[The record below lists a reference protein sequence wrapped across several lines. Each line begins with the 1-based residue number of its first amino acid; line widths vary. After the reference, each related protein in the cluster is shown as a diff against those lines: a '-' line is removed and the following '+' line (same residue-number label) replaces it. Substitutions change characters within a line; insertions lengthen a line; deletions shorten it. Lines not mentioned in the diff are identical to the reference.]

1 MARAGASR
9 SPKASK
15 APAEPPKEPLLTQE
29 NFEKEL
35 KALAS
40 KAKEETWGKWASEQ
54 AWILT
59 QSGVLLTLAA
69 IYSNVSELSL
79 SPVYGGIPS
88 SILHAKGVM
97 SACFIGWSSNL
108 FIKRNLPLKPQQL
121 LPLIAAYIPMVQF
134 FLFKVSGFLG
144 AAYGPIITEALA
156 FLPLLLL
163 SVSCTATILDDLEMS
178 IGRWQ
183 WLSEAM
189 PGICSFSF
197 FKAMEY
203 FSGNTIQR
211 TIGASF
217 FQTRLGLQITLAG
230 LYTLFSPS
238 KLLLYALPA
247 VLHTALFNVHVPS
260 PYATASLNA
269 TMINKE
275 WSLLERQES
284 ITGYISILESAKDGF
299 RVMRCDHSLLGG
311 EWLTKASGSPM
322 AEPIYGV
329 FVMLE
334 AVRLVKVKDPV
345 PDHQASAFV
354 VGLGI
359 GTTPSAF
366 IQHGI
371 KTTIVEIDPVVH
383 KFATKYFALPKNHTP
398 VIADAVS
405 YASEMAQAGAQY
417 DYVVHDVFTGGA
429 EPVELFTLEFLQ
441 DLNTI
446 LKPGGVIAIIKT
458 SILTNKLSKQNYAG
472 DLLLPAARIIVATI
486 KSVFPTC
493 RIFRESAP
501 PPASTIAAD
510 GRDFTNMVI
519 FCTNASP
526 FSKSASSQGQKL
538 TFRKPTDRDFLGSGA
553 RKMYLLPQ
561 HEVEE
566 SVFEMKEGDVDEGV
580 LLRNGTER
588 FRVWQQKSALGHWAV
603 MRTVLPAEIWED
615 W

>member
-1 MARAGASR
+1 MARHGR
-9 SPKASK
+9 SKSTKALK
-15 APAEPPKEPLLTQE
+15 EPPPIEPVLTQE

-40 KAKEETWGKWASEQ
+40 KAKEETWSKWAGEQ
-54 AWILT
+54 AWVLT

-69 IYSNVSELSL
+69 VYSNVSELSL

-88 SILHAKGVM
+88 SRLHAKGVM

-108 FIKRNLPLKPQQL
+108 WIKRNLPLKPQQL
-121 LPLIAAYIPMVQF
+121 LPLIAAYIPMIQF

-144 AAYGPIITEALA
+144 GFYGPIITEALT

-163 SVSCTATILDDLEMS
+163 SVSCTATILDDLEMN

-183 WLSEAM
+183 WLSDAM

-197 FKAMEY
+197 LKTAEY
-203 FSGNTIQR
+203 FSGNAIQR

-217 FQTRLGLQITLAG
+217 FQTRLGLQIVLTG
-230 LYTLFSPS
+230 LYSLFAPS
-238 KLLLYALPA
+238 KLLLYAIPA
-247 VLHTALFNVHVPS
+247 VLHTALFNIHVPS
-260 PYATASLNA
+260 PYATSSLNT
-269 TMINKE
+269 TMAKNG

-284 ITGYISILESAKDGF
+284 LTGYISILESSKDGF

-311 EWLTKASGSPM
+311 EWLTKMSESPI

-334 AVRLVKVKDPV
+334 AVRLVQVKDPV
-345 PDHQASAFV
+345 PDKQASAFV

-359 GTTPSAF
+359 GTTPAAF

-383 KFATKYFALPKNHTP
+383 EFATKYFALPKNHTP
-398 VIADAVS
+398 VIQDAVS
-405 YASEMAQAGAQY
+405 YAHEMAEAGAQY

-429 EPVELFTLEFLQ
+429 EPVDLFTFEFLQ
-441 DLNTI
+441 DLNAI
-446 LKPGGVIAIIKT
+446 LKPGGVIAI
-458 SILTNKLSKQNYAG
+458 NYAG
-472 DLLLPAARIIVATI
+472 DLLLPAARIIVNTI
-486 KSVFPTC
+486 RTVFPTC
-493 RIFRESAP
+493 RIFRESAAP
-501 PPASTIAAD
+501 SEETILKD

-519 FCTNASP
+519 FCTNAADEV
-526 FSKSASSQGQKL
+526 K
-538 TFRKPTDRDFLGSGA
+538 FRKPVEKDFLGSGA
-553 RKMYLLPQ
+553 RKVYLLPK
-561 HEVEE
+561 HEVQNE
-566 SVFEMKEGDVDEGV
+566 VFEVQEGDGGILYKND
-580 LLRNGTER
+580 TER
-588 FRVWQQKSALGHWAV
+588 FRPWQEKSALGHWAV
-603 MRTVLPAEIWED
+603 MRTVLPKEIWED

>member
-1 MARAGASR
+1 MARPGSSKSA
-9 SPKASK
+9 KASI
-15 APAEPPKEPLLTQE
+15 PPPKEPLLTQE

-40 KAKEETWGKWASEQ
+40 KAQEETWSKWAGEQ
-54 AWILT
+54 AWVLT

-69 IYSNVSELSL
+69 VYSNVSELSL

-88 SILHAKGVM
+88 SVYHAKGVM
-97 SACFIGWSSNL
+97 TACFLGWSSNL
-108 FIKRNLPLKPQQL
+108 FIKRNLPLRPQQL
-121 LPLIAAYIPMVQF
+121 LPVIAAYIPMMQF
-134 FLFKVSGFLG
+134 FLFRVSGLLG
-144 AAYGPIITEALA
+144 AVYGPIITEALT

-183 WLSEAM
+183 WLSDAM

-197 FKAMEY
+197 FKTMEY
-203 FSGNTIQR
+203 FSGNAIQR
-211 TIGASF
+211 GIGASF
-217 FQTRLGLQITLAG
+217 FQTRLGLQISLTG
-230 LYTLFSPS
+230 LYSLFSPS
-238 KLLLYALPA
+238 KLLLYTLPA
-247 VLHTALFNVHVPS
+247 ILHTALFNVHVPT
-260 PYATASLNA
+260 PFATSSLNA
-269 TMINKE
+269 TMAKNG

-284 ITGYISILESAKDGF
+284 LTGYISILESSKNGF

-334 AVRLVKVKDPV
+334 AVRLVQIKDPV
-345 PDHQASAFV
+345 PDNQASAFV

-359 GTTPSAF
+359 GTTPAAF
-366 IQHGI
+366 MQHGI

-383 KFATKYFALPKNHTP
+383 EFATKYFALPKHHTP

-405 YASEMAQAGAQY
+405 YASEVAKSGAQY

-429 EPVELFTLEFLQ
+429 EPVDLFTLEFLQ

-446 LKPGGVIAIIKT
+446 LKPGGVIAI
-458 SILTNKLSKQNYAG
+458 NYAG
-472 DLLLPAARIIVATI
+472 DLLLPSARIIVNTI
-486 KSVFPTC
+486 KTVFPTC
-493 RIFRESAP
+493 RIFRESAAP
-501 PPASTIAAD
+501 SAATIEAD

-519 FCTNASP
+519 FCTNAATSD
-526 FSKSASSQGQKL
+526 QV
-538 TFRKPTDRDFLGSGA
+538 TFLKPTERDFLGSGA
-553 RKMYLLPQ
+553 RKMYLLPKY
-561 HEVEE
+561 EVEE
-566 SVFEMKEGDVDEGV
+566 SVFEMQEGDGGV
-580 LLRNGTER
+580 LLRNATER
-588 FRVWQQKSALGHWAV
+588 FRGWQEKSALGHWAV
-603 MRTVLPAEIWED
+603 MRTVLPKEIWED